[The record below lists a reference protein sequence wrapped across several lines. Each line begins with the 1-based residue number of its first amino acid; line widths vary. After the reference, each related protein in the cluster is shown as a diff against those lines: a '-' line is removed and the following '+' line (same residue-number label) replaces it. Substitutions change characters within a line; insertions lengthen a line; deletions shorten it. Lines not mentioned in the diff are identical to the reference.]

1 MLHLD
6 LPRDSTA
13 NNDNDN
19 DLTIISSN
27 TSAARKIAKHK
38 DVSMEESKA
47 NNKFQLN
54 AKMLLASPLSEWINM
69 GNNLSRQSSYDQ
81 CKIFSVLSDSML
93 HVTKCMY
100 VCMYVCCNGECMYG
114 SEGCLLLQDK
124 HIF

>member
-1 MLHLD
+1 VLHLD
-6 LPRDSTA
+6 LPRDSTT

-19 DLTIISSN
+19 DLTIISS
-27 TSAARKIAKHK
+27 KHK

-81 CKIFSVLSDSML
+81 C
-93 HVTKCMY
+93 
-100 VCMYVCCNGECMYG
+100 
-114 SEGCLLLQDK
+114 
-124 HIF
+124 